1 MKMKKSNNNNSIDTK
16 PSNVFN
22 YLKSLSQEARDLMD
36 EIEDVDHDIDKYNPQ
51 QTFVGL
57 QDIFKTSWRQTKCL
71 LGICI

>member
-1 MKMKKSNNNNSIDTK
+1 MKMKKNNDNNSIDTK
-16 PSNVFN
+16 LSNVFN

-57 QDIFKTSWRQTKCL
+57 QDIFKTSSRL
-71 LGICI
+71 LQAMS